1 MGPFSGTS
9 KTAHD
14 EYDRPSILQDKPFEA
29 QRKPA
34 VREANAK
41 SFQSTGGVHES
52 SRHRQQLAMNFR
64 RSKNQKQDNLG
75 EAGFVRVLMM
85 PVIGGYLLG

>member
-14 EYDRPSILQDKPFEA
+14 EYDRPFILQDKPFEA
-29 QRKPA
+29 ERKPA

-41 SFQSTGGVHES
+41 WFQSTGEGFSRIFAPPATTRYEFLKIEKPKSRES
-52 SRHRQQLAMNFR
+52 
-64 RSKNQKQDNLG
+64 
-75 EAGFVRVLMM
+75 
-85 PVIGGYLLG
+85 

>member
-1 MGPFSGTS
+1 
-9 KTAHD
+9 
-14 EYDRPSILQDKPFEA
+14 
-29 QRKPA
+29 
-34 VREANAK
+34 
-41 SFQSTGGVHES
+41 
-52 SRHRQQLAMNFR
+52 MNFR